1 MAGVIS
7 LDVNMT
13 EEYIA
18 AACKNNNVYIT
29 HIKSIGLN
37 EAMDKEVK
45 IDQVA
50 KGFHSGSIT
59 VIDCA
64 VQRPLIVT
72 LSWEDSTIW
81 IWNYYKNTCEQA
93 KLFSGADDAPL
104 NKSTRPLLTVAIHPA
119 GYYMAVGYLD
129 RIRLFHIL
137 HNGTWFFRNIDIRNC
152 SKIKFSTGGQW
163 FAAADSKHLYL
174 YNSYTLQRIGSPE
187 KLPSV
192 NVSDLRFNAQ
202 DTCIAVSFSD
212 GFIAWYETRG

>member
-64 VQRPLIVT
+64 V
-72 LSWEDSTIW
+72 
-81 IWNYYKNTCEQA
+81 
-93 KLFSGADDAPL
+93 
-104 NKSTRPLLTVAIHPA
+104 
-119 GYYMAVGYLD
+119 
-129 RIRLFHIL
+129 
-137 HNGTWFFRNIDIRNC
+137 
-152 SKIKFSTGGQW
+152 
-163 FAAADSKHLYL
+163 
-174 YNSYTLQRIGSPE
+174 
-187 KLPSV
+187 
-192 NVSDLRFNAQ
+192 
-202 DTCIAVSFSD
+202 
-212 GFIAWYETRG
+212 